1 MSKMIL
7 HRLCLLLLA
16 IGLLVVNSSPVLGQN
31 YSYINYDVKDGL
43 PSSTVYDVIQ
53 DKDGFMWFATE
64 NGLSRYDGKRFTNYT
79 IADGL
84 PDNEILKL
92 FVDSKNR
99 VWIMPFKAE
108 VCYWYRGKLYTRQ
121 NDSLLKRLKLKANVF
136 SIREDKNGNLVISEH
151 TIFHIVRTDNSIQTI
166 STLHG
171 RLATHISGTDE
182 NGNIKMVVGVYLNFG
197 VLPISFYVYY
207 PVLQKMDTLRER
219 FWEDNRIS
227 VIAPN
232 AFVYQQ
238 SQHLLKIKV
247 NGIEDTLSLP
257 RNSIRLTYF
266 DNDTLCINSETGAI
280 LYDIKGRKSIRPLPN
295 NTSVLSSFLDTEKN
309 YWFAT
314 MGNGVYMVPSLD
326 FRNQVLNSDRPAVW
340 SLLRMK
346 DRLYVG
352 GERHLWSADIKD
364 LKFSRVS
371 FLTEGKM
378 TESSKVNTLTDYK
391 GTLIIGSS
399 TGYISN
405 NLLQREATGGSLKH
419 ASIKDNRILYAS
431 HFEAF
436 VYNVLTNEKE
446 SVWRNRT
453 TCGVEADS
461 GYYIGTLD
469 GLYFKP
475 YGSKDSV
482 FFGRYY
488 GYFNNRIA
496 AITRAPDGTI
506 LVGVKGD
513 GIAGLRKESVIF
525 HLTEKDGLTNNSPT
539 VIHVAGNFIW
549 VGTEKG
555 LNRVEN
561 KGGQFVITPFTRS
574 DGLPSDPINA
584 IASSGDTIFVGSS
597 KGLTYFLPEKISR
610 KSDCILRFTGIYVS
624 GKYWAYD
631 SSNFSLAHAD
641 NNVSFNFSGISFKS
655 AGNVTFHYRLLG
667 LHSDWRTTQ
676 ENTLNFPTLP
686 SGNYT
691 LQLKAVNKYD
701 VESKTEE
708 ISFTIQKLFWEKT
721 WFRVFAI
728 ALLAAAIWLF
738 IRYRINKIRQ
748 KEQEKNRMNKR
759 ITELEQS
766 ALRSQMNPHFI
777 FNSLNSIQ
785 QYVVERDI
793 SGANKFITDFS
804 HLIRM
809 TLDYSSKSS
818 IRLSEEIRYIDTYL
832 RLEKTRLEEKFDY
845 QITIEKGIQP
855 DEYSIPSLLL
865 QPFVENSIR
874 HGVKYRNDSNGLIQ
888 INISQNEKGLLITIE
903 DNGIG
908 RKTANRYRSEHHVQY
923 QSKGMLLSSGR
934 IDLLNS
940 HGDERIDLNI
950 IDMYDDQEK
959 ATGTRVEL
967 LLFTQKTNDN

>member
-16 IGLLVVNSSPVLGQN
+16 IGLLIISTPAHGQE

-43 PSSTVYDVIQ
+43 PGSTVYDVIQ

-64 NGLSRYDGKRFTNYT
+64 NGLSRYDGKRFTNFT

-92 FVDSKNR
+92 YVDSKNR
-99 VWIMPFKAE
+99 LWIMPFKAE
-108 VCYWYRGKLYTRQ
+108 VCYWYRGKLYTRH
-121 NDSLLKRLKLKANVF
+121 NDSLLSKLTLRANVF
-136 SIREDKNGNLVISEH
+136 AIREDKNGNLVICEH
-151 TIFHIVRTDNSIQTI
+151 AIFHIVRTDNTI
-166 STLHG
+166 ETITQINGMYVAGHV
-171 RLATHISGTDE
+171 SGVDE
-182 NGNIKMVVGVYLNFG
+182 NGEVKMVVNMFDSTRA
-197 VLPISFYVYY
+197 IEFYVYY
-207 PVLQKMDTLRER
+207 PVSRKRSVVDKPY
-219 FWEDNRIS
+219 WGDNRIS
-227 VIAPN
+227 AIGPN
-232 AFVYQQ
+232 TFIYQENLTKLRI
-238 SQHLLKIKV
+238 SVHGIVDSLL
-247 NGIEDTLSLP
+247 LP
-257 RNSIRLTYF
+257 KNSIQLTYF
-266 DNDTLCINSETGAI
+266 YNDTMSINAETGAI
-280 LYDIKGRKSIRPLPN
+280 LYDIKNRVSIRPLPY
-295 NTSVLSSFLDTEKN
+295 NTAVLSSCLDSENN

-314 MGNGVYMVPSLD
+314 RGKGVYMVPSLE
-326 FRNQVLNSDRPAVW
+326 FKNLVLNADRPAVW
-340 SLLRMK
+340 DLLRIN

-352 GERHLWSADIKD
+352 GERYLWSADLKD
-364 LKFSRVS
+364 VQFKTDNFI
-371 FLTEGKM
+371 TEGEM
-378 TESSKVNTLTDYK
+378 TESTKVNALTNYK
-391 GTLIIGSS
+391 GTLIVGTSN
-399 TGYISN
+399 GRLAN
-405 NLLQREATGGSLKH
+405 NLLKVQAQGGSIKH
-419 ASIKDNRILYAS
+419 ASIKDNRILYS
-431 HFEAF
+431 THVEA
-436 VYNVLTNEKE
+436 YIYDVLTGKKE

-453 TCGVEADS
+453 TAGVEADS

-469 GLYFKP
+469 GLLFRSYAN
-475 YGSKDSV
+475 DTLL
-482 FFGRYY
+482 FGRYDSF
-488 GYFNNRIA
+488 FNNRIA
-496 AITRAPDGTI
+496 AITLAPDGTI
-506 LVGVKGD
+506 LVGVKGS
-513 GIAGLRKESVIF
+513 GVAGLRKGRLIF

-539 VIHVAGNFIW
+539 TIHVDSNRIW

-555 LNRVEN
+555 LNCIEN
-561 KGGQFVITPFTRS
+561 NNGQFKIIPYSGS
-574 DGLPSDPINA
+574 DGLPADGINA
-584 IASSGDTIFVGSS
+584 IATSGDTVFIGTSR
-597 KGLTYFLPEKISR
+597 GLTYFVPEKISIR
-610 KSDCILRFTGIYVS
+610 SECILQFTGIYVS

-631 SSNFSLAHAD
+631 TSNFTLAHAD
-641 NNVSFNFSGISFKS
+641 NNLRFDFSGISFKS
-655 AGNVTFHYRLLG
+655 AGHVTFQYRLLG
-667 LHSDWRTTQ
+667 LHSDWRSTQ
-676 ENTLNFPTLP
+676 ENNLNFPTLP

-691 LQLKAVNKYD
+691 LQLKATNKYG
-701 VESKTEE
+701 VESKMRE
-708 ISFTIQKLFWEKT
+708 ISFTIDKLFWEKT
-721 WFRVFAI
+721 WFRLLAI
-728 ALLAAAIWLF
+728 ALLGIAIWLF

-748 KEQEKNRMNKR
+748 KEHEKNRMNKR

-845 QITIEKGIQP
+845 QINIERGIQP

-874 HGVKYRNDSNGLIQ
+874 HGVKYRNDSNGMIQ

-950 IDMYDDQEK
+950 IDMYDEQEK

-967 LLFTQKTNDN
+967 LLFTQKNNDN